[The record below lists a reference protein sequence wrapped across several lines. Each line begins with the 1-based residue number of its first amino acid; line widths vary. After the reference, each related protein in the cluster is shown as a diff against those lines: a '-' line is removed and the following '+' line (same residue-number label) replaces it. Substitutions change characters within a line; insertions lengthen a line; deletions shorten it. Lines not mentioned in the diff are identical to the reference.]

1 MSVDLA
7 DETQLGR
14 RAPAKGTVQPV
25 PLEWPQPNIRNKGGD
40 IRGSSDAA
48 VSDAMAACDR
58 GLGQQDGD
66 SQALSIASRQRDWQ
80 TSAHTLP
87 LTPAALRCLGARPS
101 RGVRDPSDRVPRDAQ
116 LLQPWAIGPCLLPK
130 GARHEPSLH
139 PPACGCSSRAPLLL
153 LVPHQLQLRTQRV
166 VVAPGRLRSPQTQ
179 NGEQT
184 HPLASHPPA
193 AEGLYKTSLRSHS
206 RRARRCSQ
214 GARLLR
220 AIAHYS
226 VQALLVMEQMRSA
239 QCSSSLFNPA
249 AEPSLAPGPAQPPGV
264 PAGVCV
270 CWSSCG
276 APKGGSKGQGDIKP
290 HEASHLPTRRRPLQ
304 PSPAPSTEILQE

>member
-14 RAPAKGTVQPV
+14 RVPAKGTVQPV

-166 VVAPGRLRSPQTQ
+166 VL
-179 NGEQT
+179 
-184 HPLASHPPA
+184 PLDGS
-193 AEGLYKTSLRSHS
+193 
-206 RRARRCSQ
+206 ARRKPKMGSKPTPLHLTLQ
-214 GARLLR
+214 LLR
-220 AIAHYS
+220 VCTKPPCGLTAAGLGAAAREHDCY
-226 VQALLVMEQMRSA
+226 VLLLITVYK
-239 QCSSSLFNPA
+239 LY
-249 AEPSLAPGPAQPPGV
+249 
-264 PAGVCV
+264 
-270 CWSSCG
+270 
-276 APKGGSKGQGDIKP
+276 
-290 HEASHLPTRRRPLQ
+290 
-304 PSPAPSTEILQE
+304 